1 MEVQQVSVNR
11 KSSIGSSL
19 VDSRSSLVTLS
30 CLNGK
35 DSLDEFFNDGF
46 EDLVDDNIEI
56 DSEVASACNEGG
68 LEGKP
73 GGILG
78 RGETGGAL
86 DSGELGA
93 ALELGG
99 VYLGPCWEVGE
110 VF

>member
-1 MEVQQVSVNR
+1 MISSIILSFFRFILLILILSKN
-11 KSSIGSSL
+11 SSIGSSL
-19 VDSRSSLVTLS
+19 LDSRSSLGTLC

-35 DSLDEFFNDGF
+35 DSLVEFFNDGF

-73 GGILG
+73 GGVLG

-93 ALELGG
+93 ALE
-99 VYLGPCWEVGE
+99 
-110 VF
+110 FIS